1 MHSIIE
7 PRLKEI
13 FHISTSTPRYI
24 GLLEL
29 VPSEFVGCP
38 AKLAILTEHL
48 CPEMAGA
55 FRMMNRHLPPWRRV
69 ESMLRKWDLAPLSS
83 KETAER
89 LLRDHDH
96 GSSRSPPALRHG
108 EVPYQGKNPRLAVAA
123 THHPTSPQSSSR
135 RQSSPMH
142 LEPWAHLLPPITIVR
157 PSSAAKAKGET
168 SPGICEQRIV

>member
-1 MHSIIE
+1 MHVDSSSIGVGIQAMHSIIE

-83 KETAER
+83 K
-89 LLRDHDH
+89 
-96 GSSRSPPALRHG
+96 
-108 EVPYQGKNPRLAVAA
+108 VGKFHCCLCF
-123 THHPTSPQSSSR
+123 
-135 RQSSPMH
+135 
-142 LEPWAHLLPPITIVR
+142 W
-157 PSSAAKAKGET
+157 
-168 SPGICEQRIV
+168 